1 MYLGS
6 CAIRRAAKRGDVRS
20 VRPATRLEHT
30 QAPPPPIDKRAN
42 FSLGSNER
50 LLWDVS
56 PRSTPDPVCGQNRVR
71 TREDFK

>member
-1 MYLGS
+1 VYLGS
-6 CAIRRAAKRGDVRS
+6 GAIRRAAQRGDVRS
-20 VRPATRLEHT
+20 VRPATRLEHA
-30 QAPPPPIDKRAN
+30 QAPRPVDNRAN